1 MHAFLTTLPL
11 ARRVAWL
18 FLQMAVQAAL
28 MFAVQHTLTWMGHVM
43 GTHDPPEELTVPLP
57 GSTLAASTRALA
69 RTRAASQGS
78 AAGRLALNR
87 LRIAEAG
94 YCCRMLAA
102 WESLANLGCALV
114 QATVFHHIAS
124 VFTKIN
130 GCVCLLI
137 Q

>member
-1 MHAFLTTLPL
+1 MHAFLTTLLL

-57 GSTLAASTRALA
+57 GNTLAACTRALA
-69 RTRAASQGS
+69 RVRAASQGS
-78 AAGRLALNR
+78 TTGRLARNR
-87 LRIAEAG
+87 PRIAEAG
-94 YCCRMLAA
+94 YCRRMLAA
-102 WESLANLGCALV
+102 WKSLANLGCALV

-124 VFTKIN
+124 IFTKIN
-130 GCVCLLI
+130 GYVYLLI